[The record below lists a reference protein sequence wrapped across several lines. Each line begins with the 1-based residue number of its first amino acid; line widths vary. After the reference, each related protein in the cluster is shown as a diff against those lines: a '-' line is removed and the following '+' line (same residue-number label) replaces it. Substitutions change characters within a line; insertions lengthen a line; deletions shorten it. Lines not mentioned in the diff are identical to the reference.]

1 MTDLNT
7 ATPAQRADD
16 IALRRQASKR
26 VEMKMGFL
34 MHLMVYACVNGG
46 LFLLSNLHDGAR
58 WTSFPMWG
66 WGLGLAIHGVVT
78 LVALQGQG
86 LREHLMDAELK
97 ALRAR
102 ASR

>member
-7 ATPAQRADD
+7 ATPAQRADA
-16 IALRRQASKR
+16 IALRRQARKR